1 MRDNCDDSTFNFCK
15 AGNGPPL
22 NSVIH
27 NDKWE
32 LKASLDGLK
41 ILLTSI
47 Q

>member
-1 MRDNCDDSTFNFCK
+1 MRDNRDDSTFNFCK

-27 NDKWE
+27 NDKMGIE
-32 LKASLDGLK
+32 SFVSLK